1 MKKKTRRVLILIS
14 LLLATLLYRIPDM
27 YTALVGDSIVGGI
40 GTVDSVE
47 QGFLTVKT
55 VQEKDTLGR
64 ATPAYKAGL
73 KPLDKIIAIYDSEGN
88 GGPIRSLGDYGAA
101 ISAVAPG
108 EPWSVVVRRGGE
120 GGETERRIAMD
131 PVDDSQ
137 IPKTLYVFLMA
148 MRFLL
153 PLLAAG
159 TAFFVGFMKPEDDTA
174 FLGALLFLSFSVIFG
189 TFLAANPR
197 PLLPLAVLYFYTA
210 NAFLVYLFM
219 RFFLVFPSPSPLER
233 RLPWL
238 KTVGLCF
245 AIAMW
250 GLNLLAGAPQ
260 FFSFDLHGRL
270 WGAIVAHERLGTFLK
285 NAIGVWPD
293 FAMLLVG
300 FASLILN
307 TVKSP
312 TRDERRRLMILLA
325 GTFLGLAPLVAML
338 VYVGVTDDKKPP
350 LALII
355 IVVSALA
362 LFPLSFAYVVVRHR
376 VFGIRLIIRRG
387 LQYLLVSRGFAFFE
401 GLLIFAV
408 LYLGA
413 RSLFTTFYPGAGP
426 ASVSGVTVVVTLA
439 AVSGMRKINQP
450 VMRSIDKRFFREAY
464 DAQRILTDLS
474 RAVRKLAAQP
484 DQLVTLV
491 AERIEQSLHPSHV
504 AVFLRKGQ
512 MHECAHLL
520 RRGDGNGHGEAMTVE
535 GDRLSISAEAVIPRH
550 LESLPESDPIEIYP
564 EGPRSMTTSL
574 VRVGTQAEQMLRE
587 RQVIER
593 LGARLILPLKTS
605 DGLIGFVSLGEK
617 LSEEPYTRDDKD
629 LLRTVAEQTSIA
641 LEYGQLVRQV
651 AEQEKLKREVEIAK
665 EVQARLFPQSHP
677 VMQTLEYV
685 CVCKAARGVAGD
697 YYDFLRVSPSR
708 LGLAIAD
715 VSGKGIGASLLMATL
730 QALLRS
736 HAPVRGDDL
745 RGLATDLNRLMCEST
760 DHNKYATFFY
770 AVYDDA
776 TRRLSYVNAG
786 HNPPM
791 LFRPSGK
798 VQPTATDA
806 DLPSR
811 RREELETIRLD
822 RGGMA
827 VGMFDVAT
835 YEEETVHLHPGDILV
850 AFTDGVSEALN
861 SREEEFGEQRLSDL
875 VAGNSTLSAKELCTR
890 ILDDLTQFVGEA
902 TQFDDITLLVARV
915 L

>member
-1 MKKKTRRVLILIS
+1 MKKKTRRVLILLS

-27 YTALVGDSIVGGI
+27 YKAVVGDSIAGGM
-40 GTVDSVE
+40 GTVDGVE
-47 QGFLTVKT
+47 QGFLTVKA
-55 VQEKDTLGR
+55 VKEKDTLGR
-64 ATPAYKAGL
+64 VTPAHKAGI
-73 KPLDKIIAIYDSEGN
+73 KPADKIVAIYDSKGN
-88 GGPIRSLGDYGAA
+88 GGPIRSLADYGAA
-101 ISAVAPG
+101 ITTVSSG
-108 EPWSVVVRRGGE
+108 EPWSVVVRRAVE
-120 GGETERRIAMD
+120 GRETEVRVALD

-137 IPKTLYVFLMA
+137 IPKTLEIFLTSML
-148 MRFLL
+148 FLL
-153 PLLAAG
+153 PLLTIG

-197 PLLPLAVLYFYTA
+197 PLLPLAVFYFYTA

-238 KTVGLCF
+238 KTAGLVF
-245 AIAMW
+245 ALAIW

-260 FFSFDLHGRL
+260 FFSFALHERL
-270 WGAIVAHERLGTFLK
+270 WGAIVANERLGTFLK

-293 FAMLLVG
+293 FAMLVVG
-300 FASLILN
+300 FASLVLN

-325 GTFLGLAPLVAML
+325 GTFLGLVPLVAML
-338 VYVGVTDDKKPP
+338 VYVGITGDKAPP

-355 IVVSALA
+355 LVVSALA
-362 LFPLSFAYVVVRHR
+362 LFPLSFAYVVVKHR

-401 GLLIFAV
+401 GILIFAV
-408 LYLGA
+408 LYFGA

-426 ASVSGVTVVVTLA
+426 AAISGVTVVVTLA

-450 VMRSIDKRFFREAY
+450 VMRSIDRRFFREAY

-491 AERIEQSLHPSHV
+491 AERVEQSLHPSHV

-520 RRGDGNGHGEAMTVE
+520 RRGDGDGPAAGTIEA
-535 GDRLSISAEAVIPRH
+535 DRLSIGAEAVIPRH
-550 LESLPESDPIEIYP
+550 LESLPESEPIEIYP
-564 EGPRSMTTSL
+564 EGPRSISTSL
-574 VRVGTQAEQMLRE
+574 VRVGTQAEQMVQE
-587 RQVIER
+587 RRVIER

-651 AEQEKLKREVEIAK
+651 ADQEKLKREVEIAK

-677 VMQTLEYV
+677 AMQTLEYV

-770 AVYDDA
+770 AVYDDLS
-776 TRRLSYVNAG
+776 RQLSYVNAG

-791 LFRPSGK
+791 LFRPMGGIL
-798 VQPTATDA
+798 PTATDA

-811 RREELETIRLD
+811 RRDELETIRLD

-827 VGMFDVAT
+827 VGMFDVAS
-835 YEEETVHLHPGDILV
+835 YEEETVHLSSGDILV

-861 SREEEFGEQRLSDL
+861 SREEEFGEQRLNDL
-875 VAGNSTLSAKELCTR
+875 VATHSTLPAKELCAK
-890 ILDDLTQFVGEA
+890 ILDDLAQFVGEA
-902 TQFDDITLLVARV
+902 PQFDDITLLVARV